1 MLECMAALGQ
11 PGAAFVLPGAAG
23 KCGSLIMY
31 LYIKGRSRGERPER
45 ENQKN
50 FKKVLKMC

>member
-23 KCGSLIMY
+23 KDGSLIMY
-31 LYIKGRSRGERPER
+31 LYIKGRSRGERPEK

>member
-23 KCGSLIMY
+23 NGGSLIMY
-31 LYIKGRSRGERPER
+31 YI
-45 ENQKN
+45 
-50 FKKVLKMC
+50 